1 MVFTSKIFEKHL
13 WKSDIL
19 SKDGLSVSGTL
30 VENESKIALKVGSLT
45 FNRIKLE
52 YLGDVKIPYNIT
64 KKIAKNVSCSFF
76 SFHNFTIFFQTY
88 TFSRILIFRLGF
100 SVFQKS
106 LLSEA
111 FRSSKFSQ

>member
-64 KKIAKNVSCSFF
+64 KKLLKTSAV
-76 SFHNFTIFFQTY
+76 Q
-88 TFSRILIFRLGF
+88 F
-100 SVFQKS
+100 SVFTI
-106 LLSEA
+106 LP
-111 FRSSKFSQ
+111 FSSKLILSQEF